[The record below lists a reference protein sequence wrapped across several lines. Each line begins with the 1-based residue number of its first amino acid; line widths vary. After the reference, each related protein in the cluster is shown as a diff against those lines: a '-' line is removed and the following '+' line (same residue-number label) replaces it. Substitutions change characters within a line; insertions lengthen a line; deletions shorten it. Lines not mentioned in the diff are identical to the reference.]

1 MRFQFIIRMFLN
13 KAYHLSLKKN
23 ILIALVLCLL
33 QSALWFSACV
43 GQKPEYKI
51 RNFSQYVMPMVGTGG
66 HGHTFPGAAYPFGM
80 VQLSPDTRLDGWD
93 GCSGYHHSDS
103 LIYGFTHT
111 HLSGTGCLD
120 YGDILIMPFSQK
132 YEIPNTAYAS
142 SFNHA
147 TELATPGYYSVQLN
161 KHNIKAELTVTPRT
175 GMHRYTY
182 AMDNNGILID
192 LAHRDEV
199 LDSWI
204 ELVNDTVI
212 RGYRNSKSWATDQ
225 RIYFYLISSE
235 PFDKSFIYRNDSIM
249 DGNRLEGK
257 NLKAALYFKNKNN
270 KQVLFKVGISGVSCN
285 GALLNLKTENPLWNF
300 DKIKEQ
306 AALAWNTELS
316 KIEIE
321 ADQQVMN
328 NFYTAFY
335 HCMIHPNLNNDV
347 DGSYRGR
354 DMNVYAD
361 KQHNLYTVFSLW
373 DTYRALHPLLTL
385 IDKKRTG
392 DFINT
397 FLHQYEEGKLLPVWE
412 LSSNE
417 TFCMIGFHSV
427 PVIVDA
433 YFKDVTSFDINK
445 ALAAAKQSADTTLY
459 GRYFFNSNLYLS
471 NAIEHE
477 SVSKTLEYS
486 YDNWCIAQLAKRMH
500 SMRDTPIYTK
510 RSLSYRNLF
519 DYKTKFIRGRDN
531 GSWHTPFI
539 PSEVNNYY
547 TEANAWQYHFYVPH
561 DITNFMKMHGGV
573 GAFAAKLDSLFTAPM
588 ALKGRQQADITGLIG
603 QYAHGNEPSHH
614 MAYLFNYVGQSYKT
628 QYYTNRICK
637 EMYNPQPDGLCGNED
652 CGQMS
657 AWYVWSALGM
667 YPVCPG
673 SNQYVFGSPLVN
685 KAVINL
691 ENGEQI
697 EINTKGDASPYWNKV
712 TLNKKIYGS
721 SYITYE
727 DVKNGCQLTFN
738 RCDSMDAT
746 KPVWNRPFS
755 ETNDS
760 TFIEVPIFEVA
771 SRTFTDSMLV
781 TISHPQKDIE
791 LYYMT
796 TERPGMR
803 MARKYTKPFYIDTTC
818 EVNAFAKS
826 TKGPFSAAIKGEFN
840 ELHKNRKIKIM
851 SEYDS
856 QYTSGG
862 DMALIDGIH
871 GDKEFRKGNWQGY
884 FGKKFEAI
892 LDLGKVD
899 TIHSVSAT
907 FLHDQSPWIMA
918 PKIVAYEVSQ
928 DGSNF
933 TLLEEIQNQLP
944 DTISVPTVVK
954 FQTTGNP
961 IFGRFIKVNAPNFGK
976 LPSWH
981 LSKGENSW
989 LFIDEIEI
997 K

>member
-1 MRFQFIIRMFLN
+1 MF
-13 KAYHLSLKKN
+13 SITSS
-23 ILIALVLCLL
+23 ILRKTTFYIKVALCLL
-33 QSALWFSACV
+33 QSVWMLQV
-43 GQKPEYKI
+43 GFAQKADYKI
-51 RNFSQYVMPMVGTGG
+51 RDYAQYVMPIVGTGG

-103 LIYGFTHT
+103 MIYGFTHT

-120 YGDILIMPFSQK
+120 YGDILIMPFSGQ
-132 YEIPNTAYAS
+132 YQLQNTAYAS
-142 SFNHA
+142 GFNRN
-147 TELATPGYYSVQLN
+147 TELASPGFYSVQLN
-161 KHNIKAELTVTPRT
+161 KHNINAELTVTPRT
-175 GMHRYTY
+175 GMHRYSYTNN
-182 AMDNNGILID
+182 NNGILID

-204 ELVNDTVI
+204 EFVNDTVI
-212 RGYRNSKSWATDQ
+212 RGYRNSKAWATDQ
-225 RIYFYLISSE
+225 RIYFYLVSSA
-235 PFDKSFIYRNDSIM
+235 PFDKSTFYRNDSLM
-249 DGNRLEGK
+249 TGNRIEGK
-257 NLKAALYFKNKNN
+257 NIKAALYFKNNN
-270 KQVLFKVGISGVSCN
+270 KQVLLKVGISGVSCD
-285 GALLNLKTENPLWNF
+285 GAQLNVSTENSMWNF
-300 DKIKEQ
+300 EKTKEH

-321 ADQQVMN
+321 ADANVMN
-328 NFYTAFY
+328 NFYTALY
-335 HCMIHPNLNNDV
+335 HCMIHPNLNNDA

-354 DMNVYAD
+354 DMKVYTD
-361 KQHNLYTVFSLW
+361 KQHQQYTVFSLW

-445 ALAAAKQSADTTLY
+445 ALAAAKHSADTTLY

-486 YDNWCIAQLAKRMH
+486 YDNWCVAQLAKRMR
-500 SMRDTPIYTK
+500 SLRDIPVYTK
-510 RSLSYRNLF
+510 RSLGYRNLF

-531 GSWHTPFI
+531 GTWHTPFI
-539 PSEVNNYY
+539 LSEVNNYY

-561 DITNFMKMHGGV
+561 DITNFMKMHGGI

-614 MAYLFNYVGQSYKT
+614 MAYLYNYVGQSYKT
-628 QYYTNRICK
+628 QYYVNRICNDLYK
-637 EMYNPQPDGLCGNED
+637 PQPDGLCGNED

-657 AWYVWSALGM
+657 AWYVWSVLGM

-673 SNQYVFGSPLVN
+673 SNQYIFGSPLIN
-685 KAVINL
+685 KATIHL
-691 ENGEQI
+691 ENGQQI
-697 EINTKGDASPYWNKV
+697 DINTKGDASPYWNKI
-712 TLNKKIYGS
+712 TLNKKVYGS

-727 DVKNGCQLTFN
+727 DLKNGCQLTFH
-738 RCDSMDAT
+738 RCDSVAAML
-746 KPVWNRPFS
+746 PVWNRPSS

-760 TFIEVPIFEVA
+760 TFVEVPIYEVS
-771 SRTFTDSMLV
+771 SRTFTDSMQV
-781 TISHPQKDIE
+781 TIFHPQKDVEI
-791 LYYMT
+791 YYMT

-826 TKGPFSAAIKGEFN
+826 LKGPFSASVKGEFN
-840 ELHKNRKIKIM
+840 ELHKHRKINIL
-851 SEYDS
+851 SEYDN
-856 QYTSGG
+856 QYTAGG
-862 DMALIDGIH
+862 PLALIDGIY

-884 FGKKFEAI
+884 FGKNFEAI
-892 LDLGKVD
+892 IDLGKAD
-899 TIHSVSAT
+899 TVHSIAAS
-907 FLHDQSPWIMA
+907 FLHDQSPWIMS
-918 PKIVAYEVSQ
+918 PHMVQYEASQ
-928 DGSNF
+928 DGTTYSP
-933 TLLEEIQNQLP
+933 LQEVAKQLP
-944 DTISVPTVVK
+944 DTTQEATIVK
-954 FQTTGNP
+954 YKTTTNP
-961 IFGRFIKVNAPNFGK
+961 VYARYIRIKADNFGK
-976 LPSWH
+976 LPPWH
-981 LSKGENSW
+981 ISKGENSW
-989 LFIDEIEI
+989 LFIDEIEV